1 MKRIGGAGAGFS
13 RRRARDYSTFRGI
26 KWREISLFLI
36 VAIVAMDNV
45 ALVFLAEND
54 LRSGAGGYG
63 LLSSIYGV
71 GMGLAP
77 LLLLRWKR
85 RRVTTLLLLLG
96 IFLDGLGTLLTGLA
110 PVLLLAA
117 LAQLLAGCGNGFE
130 NVSNNALIQE
140 TVPRKRI
147 DTHGFRHYTDF
158 SRVIGYSYIFFA
170 KGR

>member
-1 MKRIGGAGAGFS
+1 M
-13 RRRARDYSTFRGI
+13 
-26 KWREISLFLI
+26 
-36 VAIVAMDNV
+36 
-45 ALVFLAEND
+45 
-54 LRSGAGGYG
+54 RSGAGGYG

-130 NVSNNALIQE
+130 SVSNNALIQE
-140 TVPRKRI
+140 TVPRKMPGRVFGTVWKQHLYRFRCRI
-147 DTHGFRHYTDF
+147 CCWRVVANGTPGACNLCAGR
-158 SRVIGYSYIFFA
+158 SRRADSLPARLDYSPAFT
-170 KGR
+170 G